1 MYLCSAMTLSIITI
15 NRNNAKGLE
24 RTLASVA
31 GQLPIELNV
40 EHVIIDGA
48 STDGSVERIRAYAE
62 AEHSYK
68 IRWISEP
75 DSGIYNAMNKG
86 IRMAEGDYI
95 QVLNSGDCYA
105 ADDVI
110 ARMEQSLRAADY
122 PAVLYGNMIRMHADG
137 AVQNKSG
144 ELPYSLWHYYCSTMN
159 HNCCWIRKQL
169 FEQYGYYDEELRI
182 VSDWKWFLQVI
193 GMGKVRPV
201 YTDIDVTH
209 FDLGGI
215 SEQNAALRNAERRK
229 VLEEVLPPALLA
241 DLDRHAFDIEQMNRL
256 RKHHLY
262 GLTYLMERTLFKLEK
277 WHILK

>member
-1 MYLCSAMTLSIITI
+1 MP
-15 NRNNAKGLE
+15 GGVE

-31 GQLPIELNV
+31 RQQPAEMNV

-48 STDGSVERIRAYAE
+48 STDGSVERIRAYA
-62 AEHSYK
+62 AAFHPYK
-68 IRWISEP
+68 VVWVSEP
-75 DSGIYNAMNKG
+75 DKGIYNAMNKG

-105 ADDVI
+105 AEDVI
-110 ARMEQSLRAADY
+110 MRMAKALQAANY
-122 PAVLYGNMIRMHADG
+122 PALLYGNMLRMQADG

-159 HNCCWIRKQL
+159 HNCCWIQKQL
-169 FEQYGYYDEELRI
+169 FDQYGYYDEELRI

-193 GMGKVRPV
+193 GLGNVRPV
-201 YTDIDVTH
+201 YTDIDLTH
-209 FDLGGI
+209 FNLGGI
-215 SEQNAALRNAERRK
+215 SEQQLALRNAERRK
-229 VLEEVLPPALLA
+229 VLEEILPPAVLA

-262 GLTYLMERTLFKLEK
+262 GFTYLIERTLFKLEK